1 LKSRFTAGFILIGN
15 IDDRLIPLLAKNC
28 PNIVVVDKPSSS
40 FASVTNDNE
49 GGAYEAVSY
58 LLASGAR
65 RVGLIHGTANH
76 YFTLAM
82 QAGYHRALAESGI
95 PYDASLSVAGEFH
108 IASGYS
114 AMKSLLAR
122 GRCPDGVFSN
132 DEMAVGAMRAI
143 KEAGRAIPAEVA
155 VFGFDNLVLSEIVE
169 PHLSTVKVD
178 YELMAR
184 TAVRI
189 LIDNLSKGDFIP
201 QSVTIPVELRIR
213 ETTAKVVAS
222 RIGAN

>member
-1 LKSRFTAGFILIGN
+1 
-15 IDDRLIPLLAKNC
+15 
-28 PNIVVVDKPSSS
+28 
-40 FASVTNDNE
+40 
-49 GGAYEAVSY
+49 
-58 LLASGAR
+58 
-65 RVGLIHGTANH
+65 
-76 YFTLAM
+76 
-82 QAGYHRALAESGI
+82 
-95 PYDASLSVAGEFH
+95 
-108 IASGYS
+108 
-114 AMKSLLAR
+114 MKRLLAR
-122 GRCPDGVFSN
+122 RRSPDGIFSN

-189 LIDNLSKGDFIP
+189 LIDNLSKGKFIP

-213 ETTAKVVAS
+213 ETTAKVLAS
-222 RIGAN
+222 RIGAS